1 MNGYSEWRQKR
12 ETEQAATA
20 RKKYGKCSQT
30 LTMTIE
36 AIASTTDC
44 MNMISK
50 KEYTL
55 NIVN

>member
-1 MNGYSEWRQKR
+1 MNGYSGMKAKKERQSK
-12 ETEQAATA
+12 
-20 RKKYGKCSQT
+20 KKYGKCSQT

>member
-1 MNGYSEWRQKR
+1 MKAKKERQSK
-12 ETEQAATA
+12 
-20 RKKYGKCSQT
+20 KKYGKCSQT
-30 LTMTIE
+30 LTMMTIE
-36 AIASTTDC
+36 AIATTTDC